1 MKVALIADIHGNGA
15 ALEMVLAALRQEA
28 PDAIVCLGDVAA
40 VGPQPGE
47 VVAMLRDYRPFTVM
61 GNTDAWLSD
70 PTLLARM
77 SQRLPSELV
86 ELNQWSLSRLTPD
99 DIAWLQSF
107 AATVSLDLG
116 GGQTLLAYHGSPNSW
131 DDILLATT
139 PAAEV
144 EQMIAGH
151 GGTVLAGGHTHVAM
165 LRRHG
170 DKLLLNPGSV
180 GSPLVVFPEI
190 RRDPDWVEFALLRCE
205 RGNVSVA
212 FRHLVLEAGV
222 GRKTAVSANM
232 PHIDWWAAPWG

>member
-1 MKVALIADIHGNGA
+1 MKVALIADIHGNGV
-15 ALEMVLAALRQEA
+15 ALELVLAALRQEA

-47 VVAMLRDYRPFTVM
+47 VVARLRDLRPFTIM

-70 PTLLARM
+70 PQLLARM

-86 ELNQWSLSRLTPD
+86 ELNQWSLSRLTGD
-99 DIAWLQSF
+99 DIAYLQSF
-107 AATVSLDLG
+107 AATVSLELG
-116 GGQTLLAYHGSPNSW
+116 GGQTLLAYHGSPNSY

-139 PAAEV
+139 PTAEV

-190 RRDPDWVEFALLRCE
+190 RRDPDWVEFALLRCD
-205 RGNVSVA
+205 RGNVSVE
-212 FRHLVLEAGV
+212 FRHLVLETGV
-222 GRKTAVSANM
+222 GRKTAVAANM

>member
-1 MKVALIADIHGNGA
+1 MKVALIADIHGNGV
-15 ALEMVLAALRQEA
+15 ALELVLAALRQEA

-47 VVAMLRDYRPFTVM
+47 VVARLRDLRPFTIM

-70 PTLLARM
+70 PALAARM
-77 SQRLPSELV
+77 SQRLPPELV
-86 ELNQWSLSRLTPD
+86 ELNQWSLSRFTNED
-99 DIAWLQSF
+99 TAYLQSF

-116 GGQTLLAYHGSPNSW
+116 GGQTLLAYHGSPNSY

-144 EQMIAGH
+144 DQMLAGH

-190 RRDPDWVEFALLRCE
+190 RRDPDWVEVALLRCD
-205 RGNVSVA
+205 RGNVSVE
-212 FRHLVLEAGV
+212 FRHLVLEKGV
-222 GRKTAVSANM
+222 GRKTAVAANM

>member
-1 MKVALIADIHGNGA
+1 MKVALIADIHGNGV
-15 ALEMVLAALRQEA
+15 ALELVLVALRQEA

-47 VVAMLRDYRPFTVM
+47 VVARLRDLRPFTVM

-70 PTLLARM
+70 PALAARM
-77 SQRLPSELV
+77 SQRLPPELV
-86 ELNQWSLSRLTPD
+86 ELNQWSLSRLISEAT
-99 DIAWLQSF
+99 AYLQSF

-116 GGQTLLAYHGSPNSW
+116 GGQTLLAYHGSPNSY

-144 EQMIAGH
+144 DQMLAGH

-190 RRDPDWVEFALLRCE
+190 RRDPDWVEVALLRCD
-205 RGNVSVA
+205 RGNVSVE
-212 FRHLVLEAGV
+212 FRHLVLEKGV
-222 GRKTAVSANM
+222 GRKTAVAANM